1 MTRYYVDISDDLL
14 EGEYA
19 ITWPPG
25 FRLVERFG
33 PRDLFV
39 QRWLVEDDQA
49 PADFEGHLVSVSFR
63 WDREEDASGVTVI
76 LTRDKLALRY

>member
-19 ITWPPG
+19 VEWPPD

-33 PRDLFV
+33 PRDLFF
-39 QRWLVEDDQA
+39 QRWLVEDDSA
-49 PADFEGHLVSVSFR
+49 PPDFEGHLVSVSLR
-63 WDREEDASGVTVI
+63 WDREEGENVTITSREKV
-76 LTRDKLALRY
+76 RLRL